1 MTRSSRTLIGAS
13 VVAFALNAIAHAQW
27 LNYPTPGLPRLANG
41 KVNLAARAPRTVD
54 GKPDL
59 SGVWHVD
66 AESLEEKRKLFG
78 PEYGKDFVP
87 GMEPTTVSKYAGNI
101 LLDFKPG
108 EIVMTPAAEQIFDR
122 RRRGDEMFPPTH
134 CLPVGVPLA
143 TLLSEVHKIVQA
155 PGLILVTHELDG
167 MPRQIYTDG
176 RRLPTDPTPS
186 WLGYSV
192 GRWQGDTLVVET
204 VGVNDKVWLD
214 VRGHPR
220 SEAMR
225 TTERYTRRDV
235 GHLDVAITFDDP
247 QTYNRPFTVK
257 FTHLLQADTDI
268 LEYVCNENEKDRAH
282 MAR

>member
-1 MTRSSRTLIGAS
+1 MTRVRGKLIGALAAMYALTI
-13 VVAFALNAIAHAQW
+13 VAQAQW
-27 LNYPTPGLPRLANG
+27 LNYPTPGLPRLPNG
-41 KVNLAARAPRTVD
+41 KVDLTAKAPRARD

-59 SGVWHVD
+59 SGVWHVQS
-66 AESLEEKRKLFG
+66 ESLEEKRRLFG
-78 PEYGKDFVP
+78 PEYGKNFVP

-101 LLDFKPG
+101 LLDFKPS
-108 EIVMTPAAEQIFDR
+108 EIAMTPEADAILSR
-122 RRRGDEMFPPTH
+122 RRRGEEVFPPTH

-143 TLLSEVHKIVQA
+143 TLLSEVHKIVQT

-167 MPRQIYTDG
+167 MPRQIYVDG
-176 RRLPTDPTPS
+176 RTLPKDPTPS
-186 WLGYSV
+186 WLGYST
-192 GRWQGDTLVVET
+192 GRWDGDTLVVET

-214 VRGHPR
+214 VSGHPR

-247 QTYNRPFTVK
+247 KSYSKPFTVK

-268 LEYVCNENEKDRAH
+268 LEYVCNENEKDRVH
-282 MAR
+282 MTR